1 MDRRDSRM
9 FTGIIEDLGKIQS
22 IKRGADDFIIE
33 IKSAK
38 LTPELNIGDSIA
50 VNGICLTV
58 TTKSNNSFTVDVM
71 PETVKKTSLNELKV
85 SDMVNLERA
94 MTPLSRF
101 GGHMVSGHVDGVG
114 EIKSKVSHRN
124 AFLIKIK
131 APESVTRYLI
141 DRGSIAVDGIS
152 LTVMEYGLDYVG
164 VSIIPHTA
172 KVTTLGFKGPG
183 DKVNLEVDLIGK
195 YVEKFIANQYRNQGL
210 TMEKLREF
218 GFI

>member
-1 MDRRDSRM
+1 M

-22 IKRGADDFIIE
+22 IKRGAEDFIIE

-94 MTPLSRF
+94 MTPSSRF

-210 TMEKLREF
+210 TMEKLQEF

>member
-22 IKRGADDFIIE
+22 IKRGAEDFIIE

-94 MTPLSRF
+94 MTPSSRF

-114 EIKSKVSHRN
+114 EIKSRVSHRN